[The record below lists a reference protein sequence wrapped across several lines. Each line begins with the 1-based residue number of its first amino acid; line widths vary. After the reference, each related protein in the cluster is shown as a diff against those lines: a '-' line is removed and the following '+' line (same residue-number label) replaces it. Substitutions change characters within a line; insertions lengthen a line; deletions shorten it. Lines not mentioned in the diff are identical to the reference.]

1 MKKYRIVKNIENWL
15 GVERPTDENT
25 IISEDEV
32 KELSQEWEVPVEKL
46 MNDLEELV

>member
-32 KELSQEWEVPVEKL
+32 KALSQEWEVPIKEL
-46 MNDLEELV
+46 MNDLEELD